1 MTVIRTPSF
10 DSMPLRL
17 YDTRSRSKR
26 IFETLVDGEVGIYV
40 CGITPYSPSHIG
52 HARQAIAFDII
63 VRWLRK
69 SGYLVN
75 YITNFTDID
84 DKIIRIANEENVD
97 FLEVANRNIDDYF
110 EVMDLLNVTRAD
122 SYPRVTETIPEII
135 DMITKL
141 IENGN
146 AYSSPDGVYFE
157 INSAPEKYGQL
168 TGQTLEMVREG
179 AGGRVSETG
188 SGKRNHR
195 DFALWKIAKP
205 GEPYWGSPWGDG
217 RPGWHIECSAMSL
230 QYLGEKF
237 DIHGGGSDLMFPH
250 HEAEIFQSECCLN
263 HDPVVQY
270 WIHNGMI
277 NVNGEKMS
285 KSLGNFWTIRD
296 AISKVEPL
304 ELRYCLINAPY
315 RQPVE
320 FNDVMLQ
327 DSSSHYQKLLLT
339 YGEGLSKYGKEDW
352 HNSDF
357 LKNSGSNFS
366 NGMDDDFNTRVAIV
380 EVQSVVKYLREKLDS
395 DIGDEISACVS
406 WLSEF
411 AGDILGIL
419 PDDEMINKSILD
431 IENQRMQI
439 QDQVMNLI
447 AKRQIAR
454 QNKDWDKADDIRN
467 KLNDIGVIVEDSQ
480 NGPIWKLK

>member
-1 MTVIRTPSF
+1 
-10 DSMPLRL
+10 
-17 YDTRSRSKR
+17 
-26 IFETLVDGEVGIYV
+26 
-40 CGITPYSPSHIG
+40 
-52 HARQAIAFDII
+52 
-63 VRWLRK
+63 
-69 SGYLVN
+69 
-75 YITNFTDID
+75 
-84 DKIIRIANEENVD
+84 
-97 FLEVANRNIDDYF
+97 
-110 EVMDLLNVTRAD
+110 
-122 SYPRVTETIPEII
+122 
-135 DMITKL
+135 
-141 IENGN
+141 
-146 AYSSPDGVYFE
+146 
-157 INSAPEKYGQL
+157 
-168 TGQTLEMVREG
+168 
-179 AGGRVSETG
+179 
-188 SGKRNHR
+188 
-195 DFALWKIAKP
+195 
-205 GEPYWGSPWGDG
+205 
-217 RPGWHIECSAMSL
+217 MSL

-339 YGEGLSKYGKEDW
+339 YGEGLSKYGKKEW
-352 HNSDF
+352 HNSGF
-357 LKNSGSNFS
+357 LKNSGLNFS